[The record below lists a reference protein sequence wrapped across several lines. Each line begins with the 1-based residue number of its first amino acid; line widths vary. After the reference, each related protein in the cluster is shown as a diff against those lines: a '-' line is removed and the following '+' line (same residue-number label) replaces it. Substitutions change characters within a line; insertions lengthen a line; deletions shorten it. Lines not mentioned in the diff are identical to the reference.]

1 MASLKC
7 SGCGYGIHYHDE
19 PDDTEYI
26 FCELSKWEALEEENM
41 ASGWLEFEHD
51 NTFVYAW
58 KCAECGTFAFF
69 DRGGHVTGVYKPNK
83 EFASEPMQE
92 PAEFGLFFDD
102 VLWYDITEEDIPASE
117 ILKKYPKH
125 LWLMKND
132 DEMRVYED
140 RARTKC
146 LRQYRRIPVGE
157 S

>member
-19 PDDTEYI
+19 PNDTEYL
-26 FCELSKWEALEEENM
+26 FCTMDVWAKIESEILTSSWVEAEYYEQI
-41 ASGWLEFEHD
+41 
-51 NTFVYAW
+51 VYAW

-69 DRGGHVTGVYKPNK
+69 DRGGRVTGVYTPNK
-83 EFASEPMQE
+83 ELSSEPMLE
-92 PAEFGLFFDD
+92 PVEFGLFFDD
-102 VLWYDITEEDIPASE
+102 ILWYDITEQDIPASE
-117 ILKKYPKH
+117 ILKKYPQN

-146 LRQYRRIPVGE
+146 LRQYRRIPVAE